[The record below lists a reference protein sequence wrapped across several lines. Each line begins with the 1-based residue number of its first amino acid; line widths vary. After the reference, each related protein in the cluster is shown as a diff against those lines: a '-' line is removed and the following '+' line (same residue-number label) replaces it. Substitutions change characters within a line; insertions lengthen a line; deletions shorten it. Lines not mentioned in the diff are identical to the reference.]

1 MRSARQVSAPTSD
14 PAPGSDIEM
23 ASTRPL
29 TTPSSTTRFCS
40 SVPYFSY
47 AAAAM
52 IVVPKPLMG
61 ARP

>member
-14 PAPGSDIEM
+14 PAPGSDIET

-29 TTPSSTTRFCS
+29 VTPPSTTRFCS
-40 SVPYFSY
+40 SVPNFSY

-52 IVVPKPLMG
+52 TVVAKPLIG